1 MNRQIETQM
10 YSLSYIA
17 GGPVMQNVNINV
29 PFTVRK
35 LVFKPISLIIPP
47 GFPSPNQAVV
57 MFSNLYDVNRTIGY
71 SGYFNAVSNGG
82 QEFIS
87 NGLAPGVGVVIG
99 TLLNNGQPVISNGA
113 AVGLNVI
120 IGTVTL
126 AGFTYNVLSNGY
138 ALADNEVCGYTQSTF
153 TNVVYVQP
161 AHDMIFTLRG
171 AKDINGSFQFYM
183 GNATTGSLLSTAPVT
198 CSVVITV
205 EYHSEV

>member
-17 GGPVMQNVNINV
+17 NGPVMQNVNINV

-35 LVFKPISLIIPP
+35 LVFKPVSLIIPP

-82 QEFIS
+82 QPFTS
-87 NGLAPGVGVVIG
+87 LVNGNQVVNTLIG
-99 TLLNNGQPVISNGA
+99 DVNGNPVYATGTAAGA
-113 AVGLNVI
+113 NAI
-120 IGTVTL
+120 IGTVTI
-126 AGFTYNVLSNGY
+126 AGFTYNVLSDGF
-138 ALADNEVCGYTQSTF
+138 ALAIGTVGGYVQSTVS
-153 TNVVYVQP
+153 NVVYVQP

-198 CSVVITV
+198 CAVVITV